1 MNLRHVMSNSAPATI
16 PTREVVGSALQINMH
31 PLDLRHLVHTLEHQL
46 AVWGG
51 QVERIV
57 LTVDT
62 QQSRSGRYKSAQ
74 YEENIR
80 PLFSYLETLAGK
92 LPKVEIIEID
102 YSPRARAAVKAAY
115 FCEAEHYPE
124 KAFDG
129 GPFHAY
135 FYGLYVARADYIVH
149 MDSDMLFGG
158 ISQTWLKEAVTWFEE
173 MPNVLFAGPLP
184 GPPRVDGW
192 LGGVHQSTRDPEIT
206 APRRLDVE
214 YPAYLFKS
222 VSTRIFVFDQRRF
235 EKVVKSF
242 RLVRPKLAHRMRAR
256 AFGQSPLSRAAEE
269 VMTAELLRRD
279 MYRLDFLGSGPGM
292 FSLHPPYRSEEFYR
306 CLPEIIARVASG
318 AIPEG
323 QRGEYELNSSMI
335 DWSEAVRAK
344 TIGRRL
350 ARAAMHFL
358 DR

>member
-1 MNLRHVMSNSAPATI
+1 MNLRHAMTDLTPAES
-16 PTREVVGSALQINMH
+16 PTREVVGAALQINMH

-46 AVWGG
+46 AAWGG

-62 QQSRSGRYKSAQ
+62 RQSRSGRYKNAQ
-74 YEENIR
+74 YEENVR
-80 PLFSYLETLAGK
+80 PLFAYLEALAGR
-92 LPKVEIIEID
+92 LPKIEIVEID
-102 YSPRARAAVKAAY
+102 YSPRARAAVKDAY
-115 FCEAEHYPE
+115 FREAEHYPE

-135 FYGLYVARADYIVH
+135 FYGLYVARAHYIVH

-158 ISQTWLKEAVTWFEE
+158 MSQTWLKEAVTWFEKT
-173 MPNVLFAGPLP
+173 PNVLFAGPLP
-184 GPPRVDGW
+184 GPPRADGV
-192 LGGVHQSTRDPEIT
+192 LGGVHQSTGVPEIL

-235 EKVVKSF
+235 DRVVKSF
-242 RLVRPKLAHRMRAR
+242 RLVRPELPHRMRAR

-279 MYRLDFLGSGPGM
+279 LYRLDFLGSQPGM
-292 FSLHPPYRSEEFYR
+292 YSLHPPYRSEEFYR
-306 CLPEIIARVASG
+306 RLPEIIARVASG

-335 DWSEAVRAK
+335 DWSDALRAK
-344 TIGRRL
+344 TVSRRL
-350 ARAAMHFL
+350 ARAAKHFF